1 MGFFSDNL
9 GFETFQLKDWADKFK
24 KNPEQLFLG
33 AGDPLSAK
41 MWSKITGKN
50 YEPFV
55 DQMGGPYGGHTISA
69 FGAND
74 GGVYGRAEQAG
85 INTKAAGGVHDA
97 AHVVAALMAGG
108 YGAGAMGGGG
118 AAAGGS
124 APASGGIT
132 GGLTSGFGSGLGSA
146 TGSAASGATSGGL
159 LGGMGWGGA
168 GTASSGLGMF
178 ANGGANGLAGL
189 GGGNAGTLAAS
200 GNLTGGAAMGS
211 ATAPAQMGMQDYLKM
226 AQQAGGQGQQQQQQP
241 GAPAQQQQNKDP
253 QALLIQ
259 LARNARA
266 QELRRKP
273 TRTPEEN
280 LELRQLT
287 RTGLLG

>member
-9 GFETFQLKDWADKFK
+9 GFETFQFKDWWNKAKD
-24 KNPEQLFLG
+24 NPEQLLLG

-85 INTKAAGGVHDA
+85 INTKAAGGVHDG
-97 AHVVAALMAGG
+97 AHVLAAMLAGG
-108 YGAGAMGGGG
+108 YGMGAMGGGG
-118 AAAGGS
+118 AAA

-132 GGLTSGFGSGLGSA
+132 SGLTSGFGSGLGSV
-146 TGSAASGATSGGL
+146 TGGTAGGATSGGL

-168 GTASSGLGMF
+168 GTATSGLGVF
-178 ANGGANGLAGL
+178 GGGGTQGLLGV
-189 GGGNAGTLAAS
+189 GGGNAGTLAANGGIS
-200 GNLTGGAAMGS
+200 GGAGMGS

-226 AQQAGGQGQQQQQQP
+226 AQQMGGQQQQQQQP
-241 GAPAQQQQNKDP
+241 GAPAQQAPTKDP
-253 QALLIQ
+253 LALRMQ

-273 TRTPEEN
+273 TRTQDEN